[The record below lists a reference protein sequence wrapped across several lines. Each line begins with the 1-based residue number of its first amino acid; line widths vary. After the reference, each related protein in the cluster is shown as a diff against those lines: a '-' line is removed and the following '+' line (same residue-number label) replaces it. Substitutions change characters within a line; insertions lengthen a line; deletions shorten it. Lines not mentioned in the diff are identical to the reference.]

1 MDIFDSKSITKR
13 RLSVYTDLKDGERRA
28 LDHCDID
35 FARQMNRA
43 AISFAMRYGLC
54 EIVKNQKYEN
64 KEKIK

>member
-28 LDHCDID
+28 LDRGDID

>member
-28 LDHCDID
+28 LDHGDID